1 MNPEGNS
8 SSSLERSLAQLH
20 ADLAGAAQ
28 VDQHTRQLLRSLL
41 GDIERLLKQG
51 EAASVPPADAEV
63 PHRLEALAVGFEAEH
78 PTLAA
83 NLRQFIDLLGRAGL

>member
-1 MNPEGNS
+1 
-8 SSSLERSLAQLH
+8 LEQSLARLH

-28 VDQHTRQLLRSLL
+28 VDEHTRQLLRSLL
-41 GDIERLLKQG
+41 GDIERLLREG
-51 EAASVPPADAEV
+51 ETAGAAQV

>member
-1 MNPEGNS
+1 MNPAGNS
-8 SSSLERSLAQLH
+8 SPLEQSLAQLH

-28 VDQHTRQLLRSLL
+28 VDEHTRQLLRSLL
-41 GDIERLLKQG
+41 GDIERLLREG
-51 EAASVPPADAEV
+51 ETPGGAQV
-63 PHRLEALAVGFEAEH
+63 PHRLEALAVGFEADH